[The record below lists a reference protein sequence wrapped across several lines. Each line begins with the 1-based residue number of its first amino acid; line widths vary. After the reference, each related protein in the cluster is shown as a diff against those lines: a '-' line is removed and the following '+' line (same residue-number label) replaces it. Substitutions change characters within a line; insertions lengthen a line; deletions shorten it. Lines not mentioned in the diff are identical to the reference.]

1 MLESSGT
8 WRRFAQG
15 TATGSLISNSLRG
28 SPSSLAPSRN
38 LLNQLHTSDVL
49 IRNTFCFN
57 KIGKQTI
64 LNYTFQEK
72 QLLNSK
78 SSTSSATQ
86 IPPSLSHP
94 TQISLVWRLFRTP
107 SMTST
112 HMSSQSPKFSPRHPV
127 ADFRDRVCFP
137 RKGRKRR
144 EPMAPAAKL
153 EGVDKELQKILDAK
167 MDEAPARRRA
177 REAFKEIQ
185 LGIDHLLFKTPPDG
199 VKMEEMYVVNS
210 RGLEI
215 FSKSWLPANSPPKAV
230 ICFCHGYGDTC
241 TFFVEGIARKLAVSG
256 YGFFAMDYPGFGL
269 SDGLHAY
276 IPSFDVLV
284 DDVMEHYSKVKAN
297 PEFRTL
303 PSFLFGE
310 SMGGAVLLK
319 VHLKQPN
326 AWTGA
331 VLVAPMCKIADDMV
345 PPKLLKQFL
354 ICIAHFLPKKKLVPQ
369 NDLAEMA
376 FRDSKKRRLA
386 AYNVI
391 AYKDKPRLR
400 TAVEL
405 LRTTQEIERR
415 LKEVALPL
423 LILHGEAD
431 TVTDPSV
438 SKALYE
444 KASSSDKKLNL
455 YKDAYH
461 ALLEGEPDEMIIRI
475 FDDIISWLDGHSTK
489 TTHI

>member
-1 MLESSGT
+1 
-8 WRRFAQG
+8 
-15 TATGSLISNSLRG
+15 
-28 SPSSLAPSRN
+28 
-38 LLNQLHTSDVL
+38 
-49 IRNTFCFN
+49 
-57 KIGKQTI
+57 
-64 LNYTFQEK
+64 
-72 QLLNSK
+72 
-78 SSTSSATQ
+78 
-86 IPPSLSHP
+86 
-94 TQISLVWRLFRTP
+94 
-107 SMTST
+107 
-112 HMSSQSPKFSPRHPV
+112 
-127 ADFRDRVCFP
+127 
-137 RKGRKRR
+137 
-144 EPMAPAAKL
+144 MAPAAKL

-185 LGIDHLLFKTPPDG
+185 LGIDHLLFKTPSDG

-297 PEFRTL
+297 PEFRSL

>member
-1 MLESSGT
+1 
-8 WRRFAQG
+8 
-15 TATGSLISNSLRG
+15 
-28 SPSSLAPSRN
+28 
-38 LLNQLHTSDVL
+38 
-49 IRNTFCFN
+49 
-57 KIGKQTI
+57 
-64 LNYTFQEK
+64 
-72 QLLNSK
+72 
-78 SSTSSATQ
+78 
-86 IPPSLSHP
+86 
-94 TQISLVWRLFRTP
+94 
-107 SMTST
+107 
-112 HMSSQSPKFSPRHPV
+112 
-127 ADFRDRVCFP
+127 
-137 RKGRKRR
+137 
-144 EPMAPAAKL
+144 MAPAAKL

-185 LGIDHLLFKTPPDG
+185 LGIDHLLFKTPSDG

-444 KASSSDKKLNL
+444 KASSSDKTLNL